1 MSIMEASHT
10 YSLPKPGMQ
19 QLNNV
24 RASGVMSSSS
34 PVLPTHFEERY
45 PKLPDSHQVTMSSSL
60 SPGTPLQSSGG
71 AVGHMCSSTSGYST
85 GLHYSSVTPPEKHS
99 GSAPFISQ
107 STSGRPTYIIK
118 SSADAE
124 LLQAEAST
132 QYANNEK
139 ASWGSDALPCIYD
152 FPVNSP
158 FQNNE
163 MESGDGIGVLA
174 SEDLSKPNNWQEWAD
189 QLINEDDDLTP
200 NWDELLGETNYSNPE
215 SKMACGV
222 NKSPSSLSAH
232 QTRLHQELPASS
244 GDIHTANNSSS
255 TANSTA
261 AKARMRWTP
270 ELHEAF
276 VEAVSK
282 LGGSERATP
291 KGVLKL
297 MKVEGL
303 TIYHVKSH
311 LQKYR
316 TARYRPDCSE
326 GSSERRLT
334 PIEEL
339 STLDLKTSMEITEA
353 LRMQMEVQKRLH
365 EQLEIQRKLQLQIEE
380 QGRYLQKMFEKQSQS
395 GMNKLKESSS
405 TLDNHSAPSG
415 ELQDSP
421 GKGEYEESKE
431 EPEKTDIDPVND
443 SNVAP
448 RECLQEQ
455 GGMQSEPAAVSLESP
470 EQGMRESSSQPSKRQ
485 KMHA

>member
-1 MSIMEASHT
+1 MEASNT
-10 YSLPKPGMQ
+10 YSIPKPGMQ

-24 RASGVMSSSS
+24 RASGAMSASS

-60 SPGTPLQSSGG
+60 SHGTPLQSSGG
-71 AVGHMCSSTSGYST
+71 AIGPMCSSTSGYST
-85 GLHYSSVTPPEKHS
+85 GLHYSSVTPSEKHS
-99 GSAPFISQ
+99 GNTPFIFQ
-107 STSGRPTYIIK
+107 STSGSTTYIIK

-124 LLQAEAST
+124 LLQADAST
-132 QYANNEK
+132 QYDNNEK
-139 ASWGSDALPCIYD
+139 ASWSSDALPCIYD

-158 FQNNE
+158 FQNNQ
-163 MESGDGIGVLA
+163 MENGDGIGVLA
-174 SEDLSKPNNWQEWAD
+174 PEDFSKPNNWQDWAD
-189 QLINEDDDLTP
+189 QLINEDDESPDWAQILS
-200 NWDELLGETNYSNPE
+200 ETNLPNPE
-215 SKMACGV
+215 SKMAHGV
-222 NKSPSSLSAH
+222 IKSPSSLSAH
-232 QTRLHQELPASS
+232 QTRLHQGLPASS
-244 GDIHTANNSSS
+244 GDIQSANNSSS
-255 TANSTA
+255 TANSST

-297 MKVEGL
+297 MKAEGL

-326 GSSERRLT
+326 GSSEKKLT
-334 PIEEL
+334 TFEEL
-339 STLDLKTSMEITEA
+339 SSLDLKTSMEITEA

-380 QGRYLQKMFEKQSQS
+380 QGKYLQKMFEKQSHS
-395 GMNKLKESSS
+395 GMSKLKESSS
-405 TLDNHSAPSG
+405 SLDDHSAPSG
-415 ELQDSP
+415 ELQDCP
-421 GKGEYEESKE
+421 EKAEYEESKE
-431 EPEKTDIDPVND
+431 EPEKTDIDPIND

-455 GGMQSEPAAVSLESP
+455 GGTQSEPAAVSLESP
-470 EQGMRESSSQPSKRQ
+470 KQGVRESSSEPSKRQ
-485 KMHA
+485 KMGV

>member
-1 MSIMEASHT
+1 MEASNT
-10 YSLPKPGMQ
+10 YSIPKPGMQ

-24 RASGVMSSSS
+24 RASGAMSSSS
-34 PVLPTHFEERY
+34 PVLPPQFEERY

-60 SPGTPLQSSGG
+60 SNGTPLQSSGG

-85 GLHYSSVTPPEKHS
+85 GLHYSSVTPLEKHS
-99 GSAPFISQ
+99 GNTPFIPQ
-107 STSGRPTYIIK
+107 STSGGTTYIIK

-124 LLQAEAST
+124 VLQAEAST
-132 QYANNEK
+132 QYDNNDK
-139 ASWGSDALPCIYD
+139 ASWPSDALPCVYD

-158 FQNNE
+158 FQSNQ

-174 SEDLSKPNNWQEWAD
+174 SEDFSKPNNWQEWAD

-200 NWDELLGETNYSNPE
+200 NWDELLSETNFSNPE
-215 SKMACGV
+215 SKMTYGV
-222 NKSPSSLSAH
+222 NKSQSSLSAH

-244 GDIHTANNSSS
+244 GDIQSVNNSSS
-255 TANSTA
+255 AANSTP

-297 MKVEGL
+297 MKVERL

-326 GSSERRLT
+326 GSSEKKLT
-334 PIEEL
+334 TFEEF
-339 STLDLKTSMEITEA
+339 SSLDLKTSMEITEA

-365 EQLEIQRKLQLQIEE
+365 EQLEIQRTLQLQIEE
-380 QGRYLQKMFEKQSQS
+380 QGRYLQKMFEKQNQS

-405 TLDNHSAPSG
+405 TSAPSG
-415 ELQDSP
+415 ELQDSHE
-421 GKGEYEESKE
+421 KGEHEESKE
-431 EPEKTDIDPVND
+431 EPEKTDTDLVND
-443 SNVAP
+443 SNVPP
-448 RECLQEQ
+448 RECLKDQ
-455 GGMQSEPAAVSLESP
+455 GGMQSEPAAVSLSSP
-470 EQGMRESSSQPSKRQ
+470 EQGVRESSSQSPKRQ
-485 KMHA
+485 KMGV

>member
-1 MSIMEASHT
+1 MEASHT
-10 YSLPKPGMQ
+10 YSIPKPGMQ

-24 RASGVMSSSS
+24 RGSGAMSSSS
-34 PVLPTHFEERY
+34 SVLPTHFEERY

-60 SPGTPLQSSGG
+60 SHGTPLQSSGG

-99 GSAPFISQ
+99 GSSPFISQ
-107 STSGRPTYIIK
+107 STSGGMTYMIK

-132 QYANNEK
+132 QYDNDNK
-139 ASWGSDALPCIYD
+139 ASWCSDTVPCVYD

-158 FQNNE
+158 FQNNQ

-174 SEDLSKPNNWQEWAD
+174 SEDFSKPNNWQEWAD

-200 NWDELLGETNYSNPE
+200 NWDELLGETNFSNPE
-215 SKMACGV
+215 SKMAYGV
-222 NKSPSSLSAH
+222 SKSPSNLSAH
-232 QTRLHQELPASS
+232 RTRLHPELPASS
-244 GDIHTANNSSS
+244 GDTHTANNSSS
-255 TANSTA
+255 TANSTP

-276 VEAVSK
+276 VEAVCK

-326 GSSERRLT
+326 GSSEKKLT

-339 STLDLKTSMEITEA
+339 SSLDLKTSMEITEA

-365 EQLEIQRKLQLQIEE
+365 EQLEIQRKLQLRIEE

-415 ELQDSP
+415 ELQDP
-421 GKGEYEESKE
+421 PENGESEESKE
-431 EPEKTDIDPVND
+431 EPETTDIDPVND
-443 SNVAP
+443 SNVGLL
-448 RECLQEQ
+448 ECLQEH
-455 GGMQSEPAAVSLESP
+455 GGSQTEPAAVSLESP
-470 EQGMRESSSQPSKRQ
+470 EQGMHESSSQPSKRQ
-485 KMHA
+485 KVGV